1 MSATAHYL
9 RFITVLLAVALL
21 SACSRAPGAGDAQKA
36 LEAEMRNAHL
46 DGLLAITN
54 VEKLNGYEDGEG
66 VYTIEVS
73 YSLEAEEDLST
84 YTSQVKGNEVLSGLD
99 RFAMI
104 MALSALRVE
113 HGNFKKGDTFQR
125 QRVIQFRDTEKG
137 WMPLE

>member
-1 MSATAHYL
+1 MSATARYL
-9 RFITVLLAVALL
+9 RFITMLLAVALL
-21 SACSRAPGAGDAQKA
+21 SACSQSPGTGDAQKA

-66 VYTIEVS
+66 IYTVEVS
-73 YSLEAEEDLST
+73 YSLEAEEDLGT
-84 YTSQVKGNEVLSGLD
+84 YTNQVKGSEELSGLD

-125 QRVIQFRDTEKG
+125 QRVIRFRDTEKG

>member
-21 SACSRAPGAGDAQKA
+21 SACGRAPGAGDAQKA

-84 YTSQVKGNEVLSGLD
+84 YTSQVKGNEELSGLD

>member
-1 MSATAHYL
+1 MSATARYL

-21 SACSRAPGAGDAQKA
+21 SACSQSPGTGDAQKA

-66 VYTIEVS
+66 IYTVEVS
-73 YSLEAEEDLST
+73 YSLEAEEDLGT
-84 YTSQVKGNEVLSGLD
+84 YTNQVKGSEELSGLD

-125 QRVIQFRDTEKG
+125 QRVIRFRDTEKG

>member
-1 MSATAHYL
+1 MSATVRCVHIVTA
-9 RFITVLLAVALL
+9 LLALTLL
-21 SACSRAPGAGDAQKA
+21 SACSRSPDASDAQKA

-46 DGLLAITN
+46 DGLLEITD
-54 VEKLNGYEDGEG
+54 VEKQNGYEDGDG
-66 VYTIEVS
+66 RYTVEVS
-73 YSLEAEEDLST
+73 YNLEAQEDLST
-84 YTSQVKGNEVLSGLD
+84 YTNQVKGNEDLSGLD

>member
-54 VEKLNGYEDGEG
+54 VEKLNGYEDGKG

-84 YTSQVKGNEVLSGLD
+84 YTSQVKGNEELSGLD

>member
-73 YSLEAEEDLST
+73 YSLEAEEDMST
-84 YTSQVKGNEVLSGLD
+84 YTSQVKGNEELSGLD

>member
-1 MSATAHYL
+1 MSATARYL
-9 RFITVLLAVALL
+9 RFITMLLAVALL
-21 SACSRAPGAGDAQKA
+21 SACSQSPGTGDAQKA

-66 VYTIEVS
+66 IYTVEVS
-73 YSLEAEEDLST
+73 YSLEAEEDLGT
-84 YTSQVKGNEVLSGLD
+84 YTNQVKGSEELSGLD

>member
-1 MSATAHYL
+1 MSATARYL

-21 SACSRAPGAGDAQKA
+21 SACSQSPGTGDAQKA

-54 VEKLNGYEDGEG
+54 VEKLNDYEDGEG
-66 VYTIEVS
+66 IYTVEVS
-73 YSLEAEEDLST
+73 YSLEAEEDLGT
-84 YTSQVKGNEVLSGLD
+84 YTNQVKGSEELSGLD

-125 QRVIQFRDTEKG
+125 QRVIRFRDTEKG

>member
-1 MSATAHYL
+1 MSATVRCLHIVTA
-9 RFITVLLAVALL
+9 LLALTLL
-21 SACSRAPGAGDAQKA
+21 SACSRSPDAGDARKA

-46 DGLLAITN
+46 DALLEVTD
-54 VEKLNGYEDGEG
+54 VEKRNGYEDGDG
-66 VYTIEVS
+66 RYTVEVS
-73 YSLEAEEDLST
+73 YTLEAREDLDT
-84 YTSQVKGNEVLSGLD
+84 YTNQIKGSEELSGLD

-125 QRVIQFRDTEKG
+125 QQVIHFRDTEKG